1 MIDLI
6 KAAASCRALIFA
18 IAMGVLSIH
27 LVGCTQPEEKMAT
40 KTIED
45 VLNEYTDQ
53 WMSIDGV
60 VGTAQGLDDGKP
72 CIKVYVMERTP
83 GLERKIPK
91 ILHGYP
97 VVMEETGEF
106 RPLPEN
112 QD

>member
-1 MIDLI
+1 M
-6 KAAASCRALIFA
+6 AS
-18 IAMGVLSIH
+18 
-27 LVGCTQPEEKMAT
+27 

-72 CIKVYVMERTP
+72 CIKVYVMEKTP
-83 GLERKIPK
+83 ELEQKIPK
-91 ILHGYP
+91 VLQGYP
-97 VVMEETGEF
+97 VVVERTGEI
-106 RPLPEN
+106 RALPKN